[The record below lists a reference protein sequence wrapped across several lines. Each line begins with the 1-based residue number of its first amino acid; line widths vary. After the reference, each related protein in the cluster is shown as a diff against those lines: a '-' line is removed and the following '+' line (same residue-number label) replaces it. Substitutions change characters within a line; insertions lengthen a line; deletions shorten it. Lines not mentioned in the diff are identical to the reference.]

1 MDVKKSRRPLEGIR
15 ILDLSTVIA
24 APYGATLLG
33 DFGAEVIKIEMPGK
47 GDPLRNL
54 GPYHNGEGLR
64 WPGMSRNKKSLTLD
78 LHQEEGKE
86 ILRELAGKSDMIIE
100 NFRTGTLE
108 RWGIGYE
115 DLKKVNPNLIMIRV
129 TGYGQTGPY
138 SHKAGFGTPATAFS
152 GFTYLH
158 GYSDRAP
165 ISPSFS
171 LADYVTGIYVAFA
184 AVTAMYHRDCQ
195 EGGSASGQYVDVSL
209 YESMFRMME
218 FLVAEYDQTG
228 RVKERSPG
236 LSGHSA
242 PAGNF
247 LTKDAQWIILVTS
260 SDKTFERL
268 AKAMNREDMLTDERY
283 HTNAVRLARFDEV
296 NGIVADWVATKTTDE
311 LQHLLDDCGV
321 PMSRIYSIKDIF
333 EDPQYQ
339 ARGNIVE
346 VNHPRLGKVKIPGVV
361 PKFSETP
368 GSIKQIAPDLG
379 EHTDEILNEILELD
393 KDTIASLKAKN
404 VI

>member
-1 MDVKKSRRPLEGIR
+1 MGTKKRGPLEGIR

-24 APYGATLLG
+24 APFGATLLA
-33 DFGAEVIKIEMPGK
+33 DFGADVIKVEMPGV

-54 GPYHNGEGLR
+54 GPYYEGEGLR
-64 WPGMSRNKKSLTLD
+64 WPGIARNKKSLTLD
-78 LHQEEGKE
+78 LRQEEGKE
-86 ILRELAGKSDMIIE
+86 ILRALVRKSDMIIE

-108 RWGIGYE
+108 KWGVGYE
-115 DLKKVNPNLIMIRV
+115 SLKEINPDLVMIRV

-138 SHKAGFGTPATAFS
+138 AHKAGFGTPATAFS

-158 GYSDRAP
+158 GYPDRPP

-171 LADYVTGIYVAFA
+171 LTDYVTGIYVAFA
-184 AVTAMYHRDCQ
+184 AVTALYHRDCQ
-195 EGGSASGQYVDVSL
+195 EEGTGQFVDVSL

-218 FLVAEYDQTG
+218 FLVTDYDVTG
-228 RVKERSPG
+228 TIKERSPG

-247 LTKDAQWIILVTS
+247 LTKDGSWIILVTS

-268 AKAMNREDMLTDERY
+268 AKAMGREDMLTDERY
-283 HTNAVRLARFDEV
+283 STNSVRLTRFEEV
-296 NGIVADWVATKTTDE
+296 NGIVADWVRTKTKDE
-311 LQHLLDDCGV
+311 LQTYLDECGV
-321 PMSRIYSIKDIF
+321 PMSQIYSIRDIF
-333 EDPQYQ
+333 EDPQYK
-339 ARGNIVE
+339 ARENIVE
-346 VNHPRLGKVKIPGVV
+346 VEHPRLGKVKIPGVV

-368 GSIKQIAPDLG
+368 GSIRQIAPDLG
-379 EHTDEILNEILELD
+379 EHTDEILKDIIGLD
-393 KDTIASLKAKN
+393 DERIAKLKEKK

>member
-1 MDVKKSRRPLEGIR
+1 MKFNKTRGPLEGIR
-15 ILDLSTVIA
+15 ILDLSTVVA
-24 APYGATLLG
+24 APYGAALLG
-33 DFGAEVIKIEMPGK
+33 DFGAEVIKIEMPEV

-54 GPYHNGEGLR
+54 GPYYNGEGLR
-64 WPGMSRNKKSLTLD
+64 WPGMSRNKKSITLD
-78 LHQEEGKE
+78 LRQEEGKE
-86 ILRELAGKSDMIIE
+86 ILRKLVSKSDMVIE

-108 RWGIGYE
+108 KWGIGYE
-115 DLKKVNPNLIMIRV
+115 DLKQYNPDLVMIRV

-158 GYSDRAP
+158 GYPDRPP

-171 LADYVTGIYVAFA
+171 LTDYVTGIYVAFA
-184 AVTAMYHRDCQ
+184 AVTALYHRDCQ
-195 EGGSASGQYVDVSL
+195 DEGTGQYVDVSL

-218 FLVAEYDQTG
+218 FLITDYDQTG
-228 RVKERSPG
+228 NIKERSPG

-247 LTKDAQWIILVTS
+247 LTKDGHWIILVTS

-268 AKAMNREDMLTDERY
+268 AKAMDREDMLTDERY
-283 HTNAVRLARFDEV
+283 HTNSIRLTRFDEV
-296 NGIVADWVATKTTDE
+296 NGIVADWVKTKTKDE
-311 LQHLLDDCGV
+311 LQLLLDESGV
-321 PMSRIYSIKDIF
+321 PMSAIYSIKDIF
-333 EDPQYQ
+333 EDPQYK
-339 ARGNIVE
+339 ARENIVE
-346 VNHPRLGKVKIPGVV
+346 VDHPRLGKVKIPGVV

-368 GSIKQIAPDLG
+368 GTIRQIAPELG
-379 EHTDEILNEILELD
+379 EHNEEILMKLLELD
-393 KDTIASLKAKN
+393 EGTIASLKEKK

>member
-1 MDVKKSRRPLEGIR
+1 MKFNKLRGPLEGIR

-33 DFGAEVIKIEMPGK
+33 DFGAEVIKVEMPDV

-54 GPYHNGEGLR
+54 GPYYKGEGLR
-64 WPGMSRNKKSLTLD
+64 WPGMSRNKKSITLD
-78 LHQEEGKE
+78 LHQEEGKD
-86 ILRELAGKSDMIIE
+86 ILRKLVSKSDMVIE

-108 RWGIGYE
+108 KWGVGYE
-115 DLKKVNPNLIMIRV
+115 DLKKINPDLVMIRV

-158 GYSDRAP
+158 GYPDRPP

-171 LADYVTGIYVAFA
+171 LTDYVTGIYVAFA
-184 AVTAMYHRDCQ
+184 AVTALYHRDCQ
-195 EGGSASGQYVDVSL
+195 DEGSGQYVDVSL

-218 FLVAEYDQTG
+218 FLITDYDQTG
-228 RVKERSPG
+228 TIKERSPG

-247 LTKDAQWIILVTS
+247 LTRDGQWIILVTS

-268 AKAMNREDMLTDERY
+268 AKAMGREDMLTDERY
-283 HTNAVRLARFDEV
+283 HTNSVRLTRFDEV
-296 NGIVADWVATKTTDE
+296 NGIVSDWVKTKTKDE
-311 LQHLLDDCGV
+311 LQQLLDECGV
-321 PMSRIYSIKDIF
+321 PMSQIYSIKDIF
-333 EDPQYQ
+333 ADPQYKE
-339 ARGNIVE
+339 RENIVE
-346 VNHPRLGKVKIPGVV
+346 VEHPRLGRVKIPGVV

-368 GSIKQIAPDLG
+368 GSIRQIAPDLG
-379 EHTDEILNEILELD
+379 EHNDEILKKLLELD
-393 KDTIASLKAKN
+393 EGTIASLKEKK

>member
-1 MDVKKSRRPLEGIR
+1 MKSIKSRGPLEGIR

-24 APYGATLLG
+24 APYGAALLG
-33 DFGAEVIKIEMPGK
+33 DFGAEVIKIEMPEV

-54 GPYHNGEGLR
+54 GPYYKGEGLR
-64 WPGMSRNKKSLTLD
+64 WPGMSRNKKSITLD
-78 LHQEEGKE
+78 LRQEEGKE
-86 ILRELAGKSDMIIE
+86 ILRKLVSKSDMVIE

-108 RWGIGYE
+108 KWGIGYE
-115 DLKKVNPNLIMIRV
+115 ELKKYNPDLVMIRV

-158 GYSDRAP
+158 GYPDRPP

-184 AVTAMYHRDCQ
+184 AVTALYHRDCQ
-195 EGGSASGQYVDVSL
+195 DGGTGQYVDVSL

-218 FLVAEYDQTG
+218 FLITDYDQTG
-228 RVKERSPG
+228 NIKERSPG

-247 LTKDAQWIILVTS
+247 LTKDGQWIILVTS

-283 HTNAVRLARFDEV
+283 HTNSVRLTRFDEV
-296 NGIVADWVATKTTDE
+296 NGIVSDWVKTKTKDE
-311 LQHLLDDCGV
+311 LQHLLDECGV
-321 PMSRIYSIKDIF
+321 PMSQIYSIKDIY

-339 ARGNIVE
+339 ARENIVE
-346 VNHPRLGKVKIPGVV
+346 VEHPRLGRVKIPGVV

-368 GSIKQIAPDLG
+368 GSIRQIAPDLG
-379 EHTDEILNEILELD
+379 EHNDEILKDLLELD
-393 KDTIASLKAKN
+393 GETIASLKEKK

>member
-1 MDVKKSRRPLEGIR
+1 MKSIKSRGPLEGIR

-24 APYGATLLG
+24 APYGAALLG
-33 DFGAEVIKIEMPGK
+33 DFGAEVIKIEMPEV

-54 GPYHNGEGLR
+54 GPYYKGEGLR
-64 WPGMSRNKKSLTLD
+64 WPGMSRNKKSITLD
-78 LHQEEGKE
+78 LRQEEGKE
-86 ILRELAGKSDMIIE
+86 ILRKLVSKSDMVIE

-108 RWGIGYE
+108 KWGIGYE
-115 DLKKVNPNLIMIRV
+115 ELKKYNPDLVMIRV

-158 GYSDRAP
+158 GYPDRPP

-184 AVTAMYHRDCQ
+184 AVTALYHRDCQ
-195 EGGSASGQYVDVSL
+195 DEGTGQYVDVSL

-218 FLVAEYDQTG
+218 FLITDYDQTG
-228 RVKERSPG
+228 NIKERSPG

-247 LTKDAQWIILVTS
+247 LTKDGQWIILVTS

-283 HTNAVRLARFDEV
+283 HTNSVRLTRFDEV
-296 NGIVADWVATKTTDE
+296 NGIVSDWVKTKTKDE
-311 LQHLLDDCGV
+311 LQHLLDECGV
-321 PMSRIYSIKDIF
+321 PMSQIYSIKDIY

-339 ARGNIVE
+339 ARENIVE
-346 VNHPRLGKVKIPGVV
+346 VEHPRLGKVKIPGIV

-368 GSIKQIAPDLG
+368 GSIRQIAPDLG
-379 EHTDEILNEILELD
+379 EHTDEILKNLLELD
-393 KDTIASLKAKN
+393 GETITSLKAKK

>member
-1 MDVKKSRRPLEGIR
+1 MEMKKRGPLEGIR

-24 APYGATLLG
+24 APFGATLLA
-33 DFGAEVIKIEMPGK
+33 DFGADVIKVEMPGV

-54 GPYHNGEGLR
+54 GPYYEGEGLR
-64 WPGMSRNKKSLTLD
+64 WPGIARNKKSLTLD
-78 LHQEEGKE
+78 LRQEEGKE
-86 ILRELAGKSDMIIE
+86 ILRELVKKSDMIIE

-108 RWGIGYE
+108 KWGVGYE
-115 DLKKVNPNLIMIRV
+115 VLKEINPDLVMIRV

-138 SHKAGFGTPATAFS
+138 AHKAGFGTPATAFS

-158 GYSDRAP
+158 GYPDRPP

-171 LADYVTGIYVAFA
+171 LTDYVTGIYVAFA
-184 AVTAMYHRDCQ
+184 AVTALYHRDCQ
-195 EGGSASGQYVDVSL
+195 EEGTGQFVDVSL

-218 FLVAEYDQTG
+218 FLVTDYDVTG
-228 RVKERSPG
+228 TIKERSPG

-247 LTKDAQWIILVTS
+247 LTKDGSWIILVTS

-268 AKAMNREDMLTDERY
+268 AKAMGREDMLTDERY
-283 HTNAVRLARFDEV
+283 STNSVRLTRFEEV
-296 NGIVADWVATKTTDE
+296 NGIVADWVRTKTKDE
-311 LQHLLDDCGV
+311 LQTYLDECGV
-321 PMSRIYSIKDIF
+321 PMSQIYSIRDIF
-333 EDPQYQ
+333 EDPQYK
-339 ARGNIVE
+339 ARENIVE
-346 VNHPRLGKVKIPGVV
+346 VEHPRLGKVKIPGVV

-368 GSIKQIAPDLG
+368 GSIRQIAPDLG
-379 EHTDEILNEILELD
+379 EHTDEILKDIIGLD
-393 KDTIASLKAKN
+393 DESIAKLKEKK

>member
-1 MDVKKSRRPLEGIR
+1 MKFNKSKGPLEGIR

-33 DFGAEVIKIEMPGK
+33 DFGAEVIKIEMPDV

-54 GPYHNGEGLR
+54 GPYYNGEGLR
-64 WPGMSRNKKSLTLD
+64 WPGMARNKKSITLD

-86 ILRELAGKSDMIIE
+86 ILRKLVSKSDMVIE

-108 RWGIGYE
+108 KWGIGYE
-115 DLKKVNPNLIMIRV
+115 DLKKINPDLVMIRV

-158 GYSDRAP
+158 GYKDRPP

-171 LADYVTGIYVAFA
+171 LTDYVTGIYVAFA
-184 AVTAMYHRDCQ
+184 AVTALYHRDCQ
-195 EGGSASGQYVDVSL
+195 EQGAGQYVDVSL

-218 FLVAEYDQTG
+218 FLVTDYDQTG
-228 RVKERSPG
+228 TIKERSPG

-247 LTKDAQWIILVTS
+247 LTKDGQWVILVTS

-283 HTNAVRLARFDEV
+283 HTNSVRLTRFDEV
-296 NGIVADWVATKTTDE
+296 NGIVSDWVKTKTKDE
-311 LQHLLDDCGV
+311 LQHLLDECGV
-321 PMSRIYSIKDIF
+321 PMSQIYSIKDIF

-339 ARGNIVE
+339 ARENIVE
-346 VNHPRLGKVKIPGVV
+346 VDHPRLGKVKIPGIV

-368 GSIKQIAPDLG
+368 GSIRQIAPDLG
-379 EHTDEILNEILELD
+379 EHNDEILKRLLELD
-393 KDTIASLKAKN
+393 EGTIASLKEKK

>member
-1 MDVKKSRRPLEGIR
+1 MEQQIKKGPLDGIR

-24 APYGATLLG
+24 APFGATLLG
-33 DFGAEVIKIEMPGK
+33 DFGAEVIKVEMPNF

-54 GPYHNGEGLR
+54 GPYYEGEGLR
-64 WPGMSRNKKSLTLD
+64 WPGIARNKKSLTLD

-86 ILRELAGKSDMIIE
+86 ILKKLVEKSDMVIE

-108 RWGIGYE
+108 KWGIGYE
-115 DLKKVNPNLIMIRV
+115 TLKESNPDLVMIRV

-138 SHKAGFGTPATAFS
+138 AHKAGFGTPATAFS

-158 GYSDRAP
+158 GFTDRPP

-171 LADYVTGIYVAFA
+171 LTDYVTGIYVAFA
-184 AVTAMYHRDCQ
+184 AMTALYYRDCQ
-195 EGGSASGQYVDVSL
+195 EDGHGQSVDVSL

-218 FLVAEYDQTG
+218 FLVTDYDQTG
-228 RVKERSPG
+228 HIKERSPG

-247 LTKDAQWIILVTS
+247 LTKDDNWIILVTS

-268 AKAMNREDMLTDERY
+268 AKVMGREDMLTDERY
-283 HTNAVRLARFDEV
+283 CTNSVRLQRFEEV
-296 NGIVADWVATKTTDE
+296 NGIVADWIKTKTKDE
-311 LQHLLDDCGV
+311 LQTLLDNAGD
-321 PMSRIYSIKDIF
+321 PMSAIYSIKDIF
-333 EDPQYQ
+333 EDPHYKE
-339 ARGNIVE
+339 RENIVE
-346 VNHPRLGKVKIPGVV
+346 VEHPRLGKVKIPGVV
-361 PKFSETP
+361 PKFSDTP
-368 GSIKQIAPDLG
+368 GSIRQIAPDLG
-379 EHTDEILNEILELD
+379 EHNNDILQDLLGLD
-393 KDTIASLKAKN
+393 SEKISALREKN

>member
-1 MDVKKSRRPLEGIR
+1 MKFNKSRSPLEGIR

-33 DFGAEVIKIEMPGK
+33 DFGAEVIKIEMPNS

-54 GPYHNGEGLR
+54 GPYYNGEGLR
-64 WPGMSRNKKSLTLD
+64 WPGMSRNKKSITLD

-86 ILRELAGKSDMIIE
+86 ILRKLVSKSDMVIE

-108 RWGIGYE
+108 KWGVGYE
-115 DLKKVNPNLIMIRV
+115 DLKKINPNLIMIRV
-129 TGYGQTGPY
+129 TGYGQSGPY

-158 GYSDRAP
+158 GYPDRPP

-195 EGGSASGQYVDVSL
+195 EQGTGQYVDVSL

-218 FLVAEYDQTG
+218 FLITDYDQTG
-228 RVKERSPG
+228 NIKQRSPG

-247 LTKDAQWIILVTS
+247 MTKDGQWIILVTS

-283 HTNAVRLARFDEV
+283 CTNSVRLTRFDEV
-296 NGIVADWVATKTTDE
+296 NGIVSDWVKTKSLDE
-311 LQHLLDDCGV
+311 LQELLDERGV

-333 EDPQYQ
+333 EDPHYKE
-339 ARGNIVE
+339 RENIVE
-346 VNHPRLGKVKIPGVV
+346 VEHPRLGKVKIPGIV

-368 GSIKQIAPDLG
+368 GTIRQIAPDLG
-379 EHTDEILNEILELD
+379 EHNDEILTKFLELD
-393 KDTIASLKAKN
+393 EGTIASLKEKK